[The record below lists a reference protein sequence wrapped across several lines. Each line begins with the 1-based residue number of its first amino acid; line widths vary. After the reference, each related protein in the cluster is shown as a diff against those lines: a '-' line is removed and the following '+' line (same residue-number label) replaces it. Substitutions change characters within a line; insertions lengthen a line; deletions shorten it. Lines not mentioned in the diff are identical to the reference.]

1 MMNGWICKL
10 ASCICTSCKGTYS
23 CKRLQQLGKGCGDV
37 QLLFPSASILGYLPS
52 RFGPVCV
59 AIRLEPRQP
68 MAAMQSA
75 AEVAFGAL
83 DVDEDGLIGRD
94 DFALS
99 MTGLLNCD
107 LAQSLFESLDL
118 DGDGAID
125 LQEFLWMT
133 QALSETDIEY
143 AFSFFDVNGD
153 GHVSKKDLRAF
164 FSQRGLIREAEID
177 DMIRALDADGS
188 STIDQK
194 EFSSWLL
201 GVISGGLAPAPSST
215 SVEGASTPKRGRKRR
230 AKAAVAR
237 RHGAI
242 QKFIST
248 VCLAGA
254 VKHWEAT
261 ILCQSDRELPM
272 QAVDHPLSKREKF
285 ERLHIMSERRI
296 QDLEAEVRSLKAFVR
311 HLRDSDS
318 Q

>member
-1 MMNGWICKL
+1 
-10 ASCICTSCKGTYS
+10 
-23 CKRLQQLGKGCGDV
+23 
-37 QLLFPSASILGYLPS
+37 
-52 RFGPVCV
+52 
-59 AIRLEPRQP
+59 
-68 MAAMQSA
+68 MQTA
-75 AEVAFGAL
+75 AEVAFWAL

-94 DFALS
+94 EFALS
-99 MTGLLNCD
+99 MIGLLSRD

-201 GVISGGLAPAPSST
+201 GVISGGVAARAPT
-215 SVEGASTPKRGRKRR
+215 VEGPEAPKRGRKRR

-237 RHGAI
+237 RNGAI

-272 QAVDHPLSKREKF
+272 RPVDHPLSKREKF

-296 QDLEAEVRSLKAFVR
+296 QDLEAEVRSLRAFVR
-311 HLRDSDS
+311 HLRDSREETANDPETPKPLNPKPV
-318 Q
+318 